1 VDGSSTLGPGSASP
15 SVQSLSES
23 WPAGVWLN
31 ETYVFSGACLKR
43 VAVLIAVMICRVT
56 QSSAK
61 LRNDVSL
68 SARKSRTALYEAGVA
83 ADQEIERRR
92 IPVSRPHDQLKILK
106 LSLSLLSGLSGG
118 HGTGSHGSLRGI
130 CGRFPNGCLVHSAED
145 SP

>member
-1 VDGSSTLGPGSASP
+1 MDGSSTLGPGSASP

-43 VAVLIAVMICRVT
+43 VAVLIAVMIWRVT

-68 SARKSRTALYEAGVA
+68 SARKSRTAL
-83 ADQEIERRR
+83 
-92 IPVSRPHDQLKILK
+92 
-106 LSLSLLSGLSGG
+106 
-118 HGTGSHGSLRGI
+118 
-130 CGRFPNGCLVHSAED
+130 
-145 SP
+145 